1 MVATVTDIGSASST
15 VHYFEQDGYYAKG
28 DPEHRRASFWHGAAA
43 RALGL
48 GRHVSPKTFHAILQ
62 GCVPG
67 TDIRLGRLRDGE
79 HQHRPG
85 VDITLS
91 APKSVSLAA
100 LLHGDRRVVRAHD
113 EAVRAA
119 LDRVEAE
126 LLQTRG
132 WDPATRRR
140 PRVKAHG
147 MIAAT
152 FRHLASRNLDP
163 QLHTHCVVANMT
175 RNGAD
180 EWRSIE
186 ATAIRRNKKLIGAH
200 YRNELAR
207 RLEALGYGIVPT
219 MIGPVPGFEL
229 EGYDREV
236 RDAFSTRRRDI
247 LEDIRRRGGAYS
259 AARAQQA
266 ALYTRRRKAEP
277 AMDELRRI
285 WRRRARE
292 AGLPPK
298 EAAAR
303 ARRGRRAERRAEA
316 RSLLPVHEAVWRA
329 VAHLEERSSVFAAGD
344 IAAHA
349 LGQAPGRYSLRE
361 VEAAVEEL
369 RRDGHLVAA
378 ALRGADRAF
387 VTDRALRAE
396 RGNIAWMREGA
407 GAGAPAAAGAA
418 VERELAAGVLTEGQR
433 EAVRTILLT
442 RDRVVGVQGHA
453 GTGKTVMLRE
463 TARLAGEHKVVG
475 LAPSMAAVRALERE
489 AGIPARTLQWFL
501 ARHRDIGD
509 RIAGP
514 ERLAEARLAFGGA
527 VLAVDEASMVSS
539 AQMRQLMRISERIG
553 IARLALV
560 GDTGQLRSVEAGQ
573 PFRQL
578 QQAGMATARMDEVLR
593 QRDPDLHRAV
603 TAIREGEPAEAM
615 ERLGGNVHEAE
626 SDELGEA
633 AARLWLSLHPEARAR
648 TAIMA
653 PTHALRED
661 INEAVREGL
670 RDEGLLHGRVLE
682 IDRLVGLGLT
692 GAQKADTANYRPGDV
707 LVFHNDLYRFRVK
720 ADDACTV
727 TGAEGGRVLLHHPDG
742 RPRRID
748 PSKPVRYR
756 YEAYE
761 TRPIRLQAGDR
772 IRWTRN
778 DRKRGLVNGGEAEVL
793 AIGSRLVKI
802 DVEDGRTL
810 SLRRDDPQLRHVDH
824 AWSATLHAAQG
835 ATRDNAIVVL
845 DSGHGLPVDRAAFY
859 VGISRARDNA
869 VVLTDNREDL
879 VEALEAH
886 AGAAMTA
893 LEAVGEEIA
902 PPAPLPIPE
911 REALWPELSA
921 WRALEEEARRQG
933 TIPFYV
939 EGCADSVER
948 LAELGRTPGVAAGVA
963 AEAERVAGAH
973 EAAGKARATLDG
985 LDDRMRTAL
994 AVRRIQFD
1002 PAGEGAGDYRIWRD
1016 HASRLRREAD
1026 GIAAEEERYRP
1037 HLDAAPALR
1046 DGIAGAGA
1054 ELHAVLD
1061 ADDAAFAVLDEWKK
1075 VEARA
1080 DKAGAHWFHA
1090 EGRDEVL
1097 LRMAGVL
1104 ELAHLDA
1111 ALRRK
1116 LSDLIAERDAV
1127 AAAKAAAEPLAAK
1140 LRECLEK
1147 RERLIDGAGED
1158 RAVYSVLPALE
1169 AWREEAGGL
1178 LAETRGLPDADGSFA
1193 HAGALPELR
1202 DGIAR
1207 DRKSLEGAVALD
1219 WRHAACLLERLE
1231 IVERETDTPVF
1242 YREGN
1247 EEVVWSM
1254 RALAAEPDLDAE
1266 ARALLEHAVAEHDAA
1281 AAAKAEVE
1289 TLVVELRFSL
1299 DLRRQLSDLAAEQR
1313 RSVTEEGTGYR
1324 AWADEAARLRGRAK
1338 RVLAETRYA
1347 PHLDRIEGARGDIGR
1362 DSGRLA
1368 RALETD
1374 AAWTAFA
1381 PRLENSRLSVP
1392 ELRQVVEEAKRML
1405 DRPELDPGARRK
1417 LENHLRVRDPARQ
1430 QGLSRDIG
1438 PGGGISV

>member
-28 DPEHRRASFWHGAAA
+28 DPEHRRASFWHGELA

-48 GRHVSPKTFHAILQ
+48 GRHVSPKKFHAILQ
-62 GCVPG
+62 GYVPD

-100 LLHGDRRVVRAHD
+100 LLHGDRRVIRAHD

-119 LDRVEAE
+119 LDMVEAE

-147 MIAAT
+147 MAAAT

-175 RNGAD
+175 RNGAGA
-180 EWRSIE
+180 WRSIE

-207 RLEALGYGIVPT
+207 RLEALGYGTLPV

-292 AGLPPK
+292 AGLPSR

-303 ARRGRRAERRAEA
+303 TRRGRRAERQAEA
-316 RSLLPVHEAVWRA
+316 RPVLPVHEAVWRA

-407 GAGAPAAAGAA
+407 GAGAPMADEAA
-418 VERELAAGVLTEGQR
+418 VERELDAGPLTEGQR

-463 TARLAGEHKVVG
+463 TARLAGARKVVG

-509 RIAGP
+509 RIASP

-560 GDTGQLRSVEAGQ
+560 GDSGQLRSVEAGQ

-593 QRDPDLHRAV
+593 QRDPDLREAIA
-603 TAIREGEPAEAM
+603 AIREGEPAEAV
-615 ERLGGNVHEAE
+615 ERLGDDVHEAE
-626 SDELGEA
+626 ADELGEA
-633 AARLWLSLHPEARAR
+633 AARFWLSLHPEARAR
-648 TAIMA
+648 TAILA

-661 INEAVREGL
+661 IDEAVREGL
-670 RDEGLLHGRVLE
+670 RDEGALHGRVLE

-692 GAQKADTANYRPGDV
+692 RAQKADIANYRPGDV
-707 LVFHNDLYRFRVK
+707 LVFHNDIHQYRVK

-727 TGAEGGRVLLHHPDG
+727 TGAQDSRVLLEHPDG

-778 DRKRGLVNGGEAEVL
+778 DRKRGLVNGDEAEVL

-802 DVEDGRTL
+802 GIEDGRTL
-810 SLRRDDPQLRHVDH
+810 SLRREDPQLRHVDH

-835 ATRDNAIVVL
+835 TTRDNAIVVL

-886 AGAAMTA
+886 AGTAMTA

-902 PPAPLPIPE
+902 PPAPLPIPA
-911 REALWPELSA
+911 REALWPDLSA
-921 WRALEEEARRQG
+921 WRALEEEARRQD
-933 TIPFYV
+933 TIPFYL
-939 EGCADSVER
+939 EGCAEAVER
-948 LAELGRTPGVAAGVA
+948 LAELGRTPGISGAVVAG
-963 AEAERVAGAH
+963 AERVAGAH
-973 EAAGKARATLDG
+973 AAAGEARAALDRLHEALEAGIDGRAGLTGRTGDRAREYGPWREAAQQQ
-985 LDDRMRTAL
+985 L
-994 AVRRIQFD
+994 AAAD
-1002 PAGEGAGDYRIWRD
+1002 EAAAGE
-1016 HASRLRREAD
+1016 
-1026 GIAAEEERYRP
+1026 ERWRP
-1037 HLDAAPALR
+1037 HLDARPAVRDGIVEAREVLRGILDADAAVLPVLGEWRDLERRAAEAGRHWYREHGRAYVLGRMDDLPALPHMDAVLR
-1046 DGIAGAGA
+1046 DGM
-1054 ELHAVLD
+1054 
-1061 ADDAAFAVLDEWKK
+1061 AAIV
-1075 VEARA
+1075 
-1080 DKAGAHWFHA
+1080 A
-1090 EGRDEVL
+1090 EGR
-1097 LRMAGVL
+1097 G
-1104 ELAHLDA
+1104 
-1111 ALRRK
+1111 
-1116 LSDLIAERDAV
+1116 I
-1127 AAAKAAAEPLAAK
+1127 AAAEERFGPLAAR
-1140 LRECLEK
+1140 LRDCVEE
-1147 RERLIDGAGED
+1147 RERLIAETGEN
-1158 RAVYSVLPALE
+1158 RAVYSVHPGPE
-1169 AWREEAGGL
+1169 AWREEAGEL
-1178 LAETRGLPDADGSFA
+1178 LAEARGLLDADGSFA

-1207 DRKSLEGAVALD
+1207 DLKSLEGAVALD
-1219 WRHAACLLERLE
+1219 RRHAACLLERLE
-1231 IVERETDTPVF
+1231 VMGRETGTPLF

-1247 EEVVWSM
+1247 DSVVLDM
-1254 RALAAEPDLDAE
+1254 RLLAAEPELDAE
-1266 ARALLEHAVAEHDAA
+1266 ARALLERLVAEHDGAA
-1281 AAAKAEVE
+1281 VAKAEVE
-1289 TLVVELRFSL
+1289 NLVVELRFSL
-1299 DLRRQLSDLAAEQR
+1299 DLRRQLSDLAAERR

-1324 AWADEAARLRGRAK
+1324 AWADEAARLCGRAE
-1338 RVLAETRYA
+1338 RVLAERRYA
-1347 PHLDRIEGARGDIGR
+1347 PHLDRIEGARDDIGR
-1362 DSGRLA
+1362 NSGRLA

-1381 PRLENSRLSVP
+1381 PRLENSGLSAP

-1417 LENHLRVRDPARQ
+1417 LEIHVRVRDPARQ
-1430 QGLSRDIG
+1430 HGLYHDIG
-1438 PGGGISV
+1438 PGGGISM

>member
-1 MVATVTDIGSASST
+1 MVATVTDIGSAGLT

-28 DPEHRRASFWHGAAA
+28 DPEHRKASFWHGELA

-48 GRHVSPKTFHAILQ
+48 GRHVSPKRFNAILL
-62 GCVPG
+62 GYVPG

-100 LLHGDRRVVRAHD
+100 LLHGDRRVIRAHD

-119 LDRVEAE
+119 LDRVEAD

-132 WDPATRRR
+132 WNPETRRR

-147 MIAAT
+147 MAAAT

-175 RNGAD
+175 RNGAG

-207 RLEALGYGIVPT
+207 RLEALGYGIVPV

-229 EGYDREV
+229 AGYNREV
-236 RDAFSTRRRDI
+236 REAFSTRRRDI
-247 LEDIRRRGGAYS
+247 LEDIRRRGGPYS

-285 WRRRARE
+285 WRRRALE
-292 AGLPPK
+292 AGLPPR

-303 ARRGRRAERRAEA
+303 ARRERMQAEA
-316 RSLLPVHEAVWRA
+316 RPALPVHEAVWRA

-349 LGQAPGRYSLRE
+349 LGQAPGRYSVGE

-369 RRDGHLVAA
+369 RRDGHLVQAV
-378 ALRGADRAF
+378 LRGADRAF

-407 GAGAPAAAGAA
+407 GAGAPAADGAA
-418 VERELAAGVLTEGQR
+418 VERELAAGPLTEGQR

-442 RDRVVGVQGHA
+442 QDRVVGVQGHA

-463 TARLAGEHKVVG
+463 TARLAGARKVVG

-509 RIAGP
+509 RVAGP

-539 AQMRQLMRISERIG
+539 AQMRRLMRISERIG

-560 GDTGQLRSVEAGQ
+560 GDSGQLRSVEAGQ

-578 QQAGMATARMDEVLR
+578 QQAGMATVRMDEVLR
-593 QRDPDLHRAV
+593 QRDPDLREAIA
-603 TAIREGEPAEAM
+603 AIREGEPAEAV
-615 ERLGGNVHEAE
+615 ERLGDDVHEAE
-626 SDELGEA
+626 PDELGEA
-633 AARLWLSLHPEARAR
+633 AARLWLSLHPEARTR
-648 TAIMA
+648 TAILA

-661 INEAVREGL
+661 INEAVRDGL
-670 RDEGLLHGRVLE
+670 RGEGALHGRVLE

-692 GAQKADTANYRPGDV
+692 RAQKADVANYRPGDV
-707 LVFHNDLYRFRVK
+707 LVFHNDIHQYRVK

-727 TGAEGGRVLLHHPDG
+727 TGAQDGRVLLDHPDG

-778 DRKRGLVNGGEAEVL
+778 DRARGLVNGGEAEVL

-802 DVEDGRTL
+802 GMEDGSAL
-810 SLRRDDPQLRHVDH
+810 SMRREDPQLRHVDH

-835 ATRDNAIVVL
+835 TTRDNAIVVL

-893 LEAVGEEIA
+893 LEAVGEETA
-902 PPAPLPIPE
+902 PPAPLPIPS
-911 REALWPELSA
+911 REAVWAELSA
-921 WRALEEEARRQG
+921 WRTLEEEARRQG
-933 TIPFYV
+933 TVPFYM
-939 EGCADSVER
+939 EGCTDAVER
-948 LAELGRTPGVAAGVA
+948 LAELGRTPGISGAVA

-973 EAAGKARATLDG
+973 AAAGEARAALDRLHEGLDTGIAERAGLTDGTGDLGRDYVHWHEAAQRL
-985 LDDRMRTAL
+985 L
-994 AVRRIQFD
+994 A
-1002 PAGEGAGDYRIWRD
+1002 
-1016 HASRLRREAD
+1016 EAD
-1026 GIAAEEERYRP
+1026 GIAEDEDRWRP
-1037 HLDAAPALR
+1037 HLDALPTVRDGIAAARVKLQGALDADKAVLPILDEWRALDDCAKEAGTHWFHEDGREDVLGRMEAVPELPHMDAALR
-1046 DGIAGAGA
+1046 DGM
-1054 ELHAVLD
+1054 
-1061 ADDAAFAVLDEWKK
+1061 AAIV
-1075 VEARA
+1075 
-1080 DKAGAHWFHA
+1080 A
-1090 EGRDEVL
+1090 EGR
-1097 LRMAGVL
+1097 A
-1104 ELAHLDA
+1104 
-1111 ALRRK
+1111 
-1116 LSDLIAERDAV
+1116 I
-1127 AAAKAAAEPLAAK
+1127 AAAGERFGPLAAR
-1140 LRECLEK
+1140 LRDCVEE
-1147 RERLIDGAGED
+1147 RERLIAETGEN
-1158 RAVYSVLPALE
+1158 RAVYSVHPGPE
-1169 AWREEAGGL
+1169 AWREEAGEL
-1178 LAETRGLPDADGSFA
+1178 LAEARGLLDADGSFA

-1207 DRKSLEGAVALD
+1207 DRRLLEGAVALD
-1219 WRHAACLLERLE
+1219 RRHAACLLERLE
-1231 IVERETDTPVF
+1231 VMERETGTPVF

-1247 EEVVWSM
+1247 EEVVLDM
-1254 RALAAEPDLDAE
+1254 RLLAAEPELDAE
-1266 ARALLEHAVAEHDAA
+1266 ARALLERLVAQHDAA

-1289 TLVVELRFSL
+1289 NLVVELRFSL
-1299 DLRRQLSDLAAEQR
+1299 DLRAQLSDLAAERR

-1324 AWADEAARLRGRAK
+1324 VWADEAARLCGRAE
-1338 RVLAETRYA
+1338 RVLAERRYA
-1347 PHLDRIEGARGDIGR
+1347 PHLDRIEGARDDIGR
-1362 DSGRLA
+1362 DSQRLA

-1374 AAWTAFA
+1374 AAWSAFA
-1381 PRLENSRLSVP
+1381 PRLENSGLSAP

-1417 LENHLRVRDPARQ
+1417 LEIHVRVRDPARQ
-1430 QGLSRDIG
+1430 HGLYRDIG

>member
-28 DPEHRRASFWHGAAA
+28 DPEHRRASFWHGEAA

-48 GRHVSPKTFHAILQ
+48 GRHVSPKKFHAILQ
-62 GCVPG
+62 GYVPG

-119 LDRVEAE
+119 LDWVEAE

-132 WDPATRRR
+132 WDPETRRR

-175 RNGAD
+175 RNGAG

-186 ATAIRRNKKLIGAH
+186 ATALRRGKKLIGAH

-207 RLEALGYGIVPT
+207 RLEALGYGTLPT

-277 AMDELRRI
+277 AMEELRRI

-292 AGLPPK
+292 AGLPSRD
-298 EAAAR
+298 EAAR
-303 ARRGRRAERRAEA
+303 ARRGRRAERQAEA
-316 RSLLPVHEAVWRA
+316 RPVLPVREAVWRA
-329 VAHLEERSSVFAAGD
+329 VAHLEERSSVFAASD

-349 LGQAPGRYSLRE
+349 LGQAPGRYSLHE

-378 ALRGADRAF
+378 TLRGADRAF

-407 GAGAPAAAGAA
+407 GAGAPAADGAA
-418 VERELAAGVLTEGQR
+418 VERELAAGPLTEGQR

-463 TARLAGEHKVVG
+463 TARLAGERKVVG

-626 SDELGEA
+626 ADELGEA

-802 DVEDGRTL
+802 DVEDGRML

-902 PPAPLPIPE
+902 PPAPLPIPA

-921 WRALEEEARRQG
+921 WRALEEEARRQD
-933 TIPFYV
+933 TIPFYA
-939 EGCADSVER
+939 EGCADAVER

-994 AVRRIQFD
+994 AVRRVQFD

-1016 HASRLRREAD
+1016 HATRLRREAD

-1046 DGIAGAGA
+1046 GGIAGAGA
-1054 ELHAVLD
+1054 ELRAVLD
-1061 ADDAAFAVLDEWKK
+1061 ADDAAFAVLDEWEEL
-1075 VEARA
+1075 EARA
-1080 DKAGAHWFHA
+1080 DEAGTHWFHA
-1090 EGRDEVL
+1090 EDRDGVL

-1116 LSDLIAERDAV
+1116 LSDLIAERDAI

-1140 LRECLEK
+1140 LRECVEK

-1178 LAETRGLPDADGSFA
+1178 LAEARGLPDADGSFA

-1207 DRKSLEGAVALD
+1207 DRKSLESAVALD
-1219 WRHAACLLERLE
+1219 RRHAACLLERLE
-1231 IVERETDTPVF
+1231 IAERESDTPLF

-1254 RALAAEPDLDAE
+1254 RALAAEPELDAE
-1266 ARALLEHAVAEHDAA
+1266 ARALLERAVAEHDAA

-1299 DLRRQLSDLAAEQR
+1299 DLRAQLSDLAAEQR

-1381 PRLENSRLSVP
+1381 PRLGNSRLSVP

>member
-15 VHYFEQDGYYAKG
+15 VHYFEQDGYYAKD

-113 EAVRAA
+113 EAVRET
-119 LDRVEAE
+119 LDWVETD

-147 MIAAT
+147 MAAAT

-175 RNGAD
+175 RNGAG

-186 ATAIRRNKKLIGAH
+186 ATALRRGKKLIGAH
-200 YRNELAR
+200 YRNGLAR
-207 RLEALGYGIVPT
+207 RLEALGYGIVPA

-236 RDAFSTRRRDI
+236 REAFSTRRRDI

-277 AMDELRRI
+277 AMPELRRI
-285 WRRRARE
+285 WRRRALE
-292 AGLPPK
+292 AGLPPR
-298 EAAAR
+298 ETAAR
-303 ARRGRRAERRAEA
+303 TRRGRRVERQAEA
-316 RSLLPVHEAVWRA
+316 RPVLPVHEAVWRA

-361 VEAAVEEL
+361 AEAAVEEL
-369 RRDGHLVAA
+369 RRDGHLVQAT
-378 ALRGADRAF
+378 LRGADRAF

-396 RGNIAWMREGA
+396 RGNIAWMRDGA
-407 GAGAPAAAGAA
+407 GAGAPAADGAA
-418 VERELAAGVLTEGQR
+418 VERELAAGPLTEGQR
-433 EAVRTILLT
+433 EAVRTILLSQ
-442 RDRVVGVQGHA
+442 DRVVGVQGHA

-463 TARLAGEHKVVG
+463 TARLAGACKVVG

-593 QRDPDLHRAV
+593 QRDPDLREAV
-603 TAIREGEPAEAM
+603 AAIRKGEPAEAV

-626 SDELGEA
+626 ADELGEA

-648 TAIMA
+648 TAILA

-661 INEAVREGL
+661 IDEAVREGL

-682 IDRLVGLGLT
+682 IERLVGLGLT
-692 GAQKADTANYRPGDV
+692 RAQKADIANYRPGDV
-707 LVFHNDLYRFRVK
+707 LVFHKDIYQYRVK
-720 ADDACTV
+720 ADDALTV
-727 TGAEGGRVLLHHPDG
+727 TGTDRGQVSLHHPDG

-802 DVEDGRTL
+802 GIGDGRTL

-845 DSGHGLPVDRAAFY
+845 DSGHGLPVDRAALY

-902 PPAPLPIPE
+902 PPAPLPIPA

-939 EGCADSVER
+939 EGCAEAVER

-973 EAAGKARATLDG
+973 AAAGEARAALDRLHEVLEAWIDGRAG
-985 LDDRMRTAL
+985 LTGRTGDRGPEYDDWRKAAGRLL
-994 AVRRIQFD
+994 A
-1002 PAGEGAGDYRIWRD
+1002 A
-1016 HASRLRREAD
+1016 AD
-1026 GIAAEEERYRP
+1026 GIDAEEERWRP
-1037 HLDAAPALR
+1037 HLDARPAVR
-1046 DGIAGAGA
+1046 DGIAEAREALRGI
-1054 ELHAVLD
+1054 LD
-1061 ADDAAFAVLDEWKK
+1061 ADAAVLPVLGEWKDLERRAQ
-1075 VEARA
+1075 EAGRHWYREHGRA
-1080 DKAGAHWFHA
+1080 Y
-1090 EGRDEVL
+1090 VL
-1097 LRMAGVL
+1097 GRMADL
-1104 ELAHLDA
+1104 PALPHMDA
-1111 ALRRK
+1111 ALRGG
-1116 LSDLIAERDAV
+1116 LAAIVAEGRGI
-1127 AAAKAAAEPLAAK
+1127 AAAGERFRPLAAR
-1140 LRECLEK
+1140 LRECVEK
-1147 RERLIDGAGED
+1147 RERLIGETGED
-1158 RAVYSVLPALE
+1158 RAVYSVLP
-1169 AWREEAGGL
+1169 
-1178 LAETRGLPDADGSFA
+1178 
-1193 HAGALPELR
+1193 
-1202 DGIAR
+1202 
-1207 DRKSLEGAVALD
+1207 
-1219 WRHAACLLERLE
+1219 RL
-1231 IVERETDTPVF
+1231 
-1242 YREGN
+1242 
-1247 EEVVWSM
+1247 
-1254 RALAAEPDLDAE
+1254 
-1266 ARALLEHAVAEHDAA
+1266 
-1281 AAAKAEVE
+1281 
-1289 TLVVELRFSL
+1289 
-1299 DLRRQLSDLAAEQR
+1299 
-1313 RSVTEEGTGYR
+1313 
-1324 AWADEAARLRGRAK
+1324 
-1338 RVLAETRYA
+1338 
-1347 PHLDRIEGARGDIGR
+1347 
-1362 DSGRLA
+1362 
-1368 RALETD
+1368 
-1374 AAWTAFA
+1374 
-1381 PRLENSRLSVP
+1381 
-1392 ELRQVVEEAKRML
+1392 
-1405 DRPELDPGARRK
+1405 
-1417 LENHLRVRDPARQ
+1417 
-1430 QGLSRDIG
+1430 
-1438 PGGGISV
+1438 